1 MEAAAFAASGRGGAG
16 RATLAKPTDGP
27 VPACIGAVTVMVTG
41 PPPGALRK
49 RAGPSPAR
57 DRGGDN
63 DHTERRRQRSAG
75 SPRTSTA
82 IWLSASPI
90 SPKPSNDRGRSPRRS
105 SGPDSTTRSGWLE
118 NELRPHLT
126 WEAIWLYPEF
136 DAIAGTPW
144 ATRLPR
150 YEHRQIEAGIAALQV
165 DSARWF
171 GHSTPQT
178 DADLVAHLSA
188 IRALIAA
195 HIEREDRFLLPLLEE
210 RVEAVG

>member
-1 MEAAAFAASGRGGAG
+1 
-16 RATLAKPTDGP
+16 
-27 VPACIGAVTVMVTG
+27 MVTG
-41 PPPGALRK
+41 PPPARSGRE
-49 RAGPSPAR
+49 R
-57 DRGGDN
+57 DRVQQQIEVATMTTQSVGD
-63 DHTERRRQRSAG
+63 TERRFAAHEHRDLALGLAYIAETVERSRAF
-75 SPRTSTA
+75 SSTELWA
-82 IWLSASPI
+82 RLHH
-90 SPKPSNDRGRSPRRS
+90 
-105 SGPDSTTRSGWLE
+105 TLGWLE
-118 NELRPHLT
+118 NELRPHLA
-126 WEAIWLYPEF
+126 WEATWLYPEF

-150 YEHRQIEAGIAALQV
+150 YEHRQIEAGIAALEV

-210 RVEAVG
+210 RGEVVG